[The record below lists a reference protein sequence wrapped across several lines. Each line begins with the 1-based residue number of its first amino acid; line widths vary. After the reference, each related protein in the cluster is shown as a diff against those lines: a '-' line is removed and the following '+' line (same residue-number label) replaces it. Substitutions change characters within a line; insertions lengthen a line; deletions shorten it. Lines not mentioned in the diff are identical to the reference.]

1 MKMEHIINTVTDTD
15 CTPPYLETQVVER
28 LLGTTASLK
37 GKSKRKDKGIGHSE
51 RVDSYCISCVSYV
64 FTLDAR
70 HIRDTPVYQDIRNGA
85 RKR

>member
-1 MKMEHIINTVTDTD
+1 MKMEHIINTLTDTD

-51 RVDSYCISCVSYV
+51 SR
-64 FTLDAR
+64 
-70 HIRDTPVYQDIRNGA
+70 
-85 RKR
+85 